1 MADSGIEE
9 PGQFPRDGE
18 APISAHTLPTNH
30 LIWIKF
36 LNKLTQKYREPVGY
50 AFDRQ
55 TGREIVFEGKKT
67 HREAYG
73 YNPDQPGD
81 TPIPFWGDHYILAA
95 KEYDAPWAQ
104 LKELVNRH
112 LFLKKYAGSLLPGKL
127 RWAKKGHAKFVCS
140 PYHRHLVDS
149 YEAIWAVTEAVR
161 RVSNKGALVPRRWRP
176 SEEQVFSVIRKAH
189 RLSPI
194 VELENPFFRS
204 DEFLQRIITL
214 EGLGLAP
221 HYQPIREKL
230 KSYAS
235 EMFEV
240 LVAELMRQHVSHEVF
255 LSYKPAF
262 LKGEVDVY
270 ARQTAGKRIRVLVGS
285 CKLRVI
291 SADDPITLSETQNL
305 TARVGEAGKHERRS
319 AQLLGIPA
327 ESVGVEGAIFT
338 NANKVAE
345 DAAVY
350 ARNKRIAIYTVA
362 MPKKWLEDPI
372 RHRLRHD
379 DIKPIL
385 DDVTLSDTLL
395 PKQS

>member
-1 MADSGIEE
+1 MADTSIEE
-9 PGQFPRDGE
+9 QGPLPPDGE
-18 APISAHTLPTNH
+18 APIFAQTLPTGH
-30 LIWIKF
+30 LIWIRF
-36 LNKLTQKYREPVGY
+36 LNKLTKKYREPVGY
-50 AFDRQ
+50 ALDRR
-55 TGREIVFEGKKT
+55 TGREIFFDGKKT

-112 LFLKKYAGSLLPGKL
+112 LFLNKHAGSLLPGKL
-127 RWAKKGHAKFVCS
+127 RWAKKGQAKFVCL
-140 PYHRHLVDS
+140 PYHRHLVNS

-176 SEEQVFSVIRKAH
+176 SEEQVISIIKKAH

-204 DEFLQRIITL
+204 DEFLQKIITL

-240 LVAELMRQHVSHEVF
+240 LIAELMRQHVSPVF

-270 ARQTAGKRIRVLVGS
+270 ARQEAGNRIRVLVGS
-285 CKLRVI
+285 CKLRVV
-291 SADDPITLSETQNL
+291 SADDPVTLSEVQNL
-305 TARVGEAGKHERRS
+305 TTRIGEAGKHERRL
-319 AQLLGIPA
+319 AQQLGVPA
-327 ESVGVEGAIFT
+327 NSVSVEGAIFT

-345 DAAVY
+345 DATID
-350 ARNKRIAIYTVA
+350 ARSKRIAIYTVT

-372 RHRLRHD
+372 RHRLKRD

-385 DDVTLSDTLL
+385 DVTLSDALL
-395 PKQS
+395 PKQG